1 MTLKVGAR
9 APGFSAPSADGS
21 TVDLSKS
28 LERGNVV
35 LYFYPKDETQGCT
48 AEACSFRDRWEE
60 IRSEDATVIGV
71 SSDSVEAHVSFKKRH
86 DLPFTLVSDRDKK
99 IREAYEVK
107 GRLLP
112 SRVTFV
118 IDRAG
123 IIRHVYDSQLA
134 PTHHVREALEA
145 LRAIRGG
152 HVAGTPAAGLSPSGS
167 TVTPTQ

>member
-1 MTLKVGAR
+1 MTLKLGAK
-9 APGFSAPSADGS
+9 APVFSAPADDGS
-21 TVDLSKS
+21 TVDLSKL

-60 IRSEDATVIGV
+60 IRSEDATVVGV
-71 SSDSVEAHVSFKKRH
+71 SSDSVGAHLSFKKHH

-99 IREAYEVK
+99 IREAYGVK

-112 SRVTFV
+112 PRVTFV

-123 IIRHVYDSQLA
+123 IIRHVYDSQMA
-134 PTHHVREALEA
+134 PTRHVREALQA
-145 LRAIRGG
+145 LQAIQKGPT
-152 HVAGTPAAGLSPSGS
+152 AGKPATALTP
-167 TVTPTQ
+167 